1 MLYPDEL
8 QALKPKHAAKHLCGH
23 LCRHLCNRVQVE
35 SGRGREIRTPDI
47 LLPKQTRYQTAL
59 YSENTTGCFFTF
71 DGCATITLLVGI
83 EPNLLFGLKL
93 KIFAGNILKLVP
105 RDGIEPPTFAL

>member
-1 MLYPDEL
+1 MYCN
-8 QALKPKHAAKHLCGH
+8 AFILKERL
-23 LCRHLCNRVQVE
+23 N
-35 SGRGREIRTPDI
+35 GRNTRIRTLDP
-47 LLPKQTRYQTAL
+47 LVPNEVRYQTAL
-59 YSENTTGCFFTF
+59 HSENTTGCFFTF

-93 KIFAGNILKLVP
+93 KLFAGNILKLVP